1 MWIKLKKARNYSLK
15 TISRLTPLI
24 NSTTRS
30 SKSSKRTLIKR
41 CNHFRD
47 SKRKLSTK
55 WKNSF
60 SRNSAEMSL
69 SFRWKF
75 KGKEKN
81 FRMSQ
86 SSIIKLKSRWNKI
99 IMIRINKSSM
109 SIKSKWDGK
118 LNSIGLIK
126 KMLKKSIVPLY

>member
-30 SKSSKRTLIKR
+30 SKSSKRILIKR
-41 CNHFRD
+41 CNNFRN
-47 SKRKLSTK
+47 SKHKLSTK

-69 SFRWKF
+69 FFRWKF
-75 KGKEKN
+75 RGKEKN

-86 SSIIKLKSRWNKI
+86 SSIIKLKSRWIKI
-99 IMIRINKSSM
+99 IMIRIKKSSM
-109 SIKSKWDGK
+109 SKKSKWDGN
-118 LNSIGLIK
+118 LNSTGLIK
-126 KMLKKSIVPLY
+126 KMLKK